1 MRALHDLLL
10 SCQGMGT
17 HDNRLDLCKGLVI
30 CLIEEAFME
39 QCTPTVNTGL
49 RGVTVASTRISDVIG
64 DQGKLIYR
72 GYLINDLAGNTG
84 FEEIIHLL
92 LFEKLPDSAELTAL
106 KKRLADE
113 RHIPD
118 ELTAALKTRPLKALP
133 MDILQAA
140 ASMLANHD
148 NDVTNKTREAI
159 LRMGIRLIAKL
170 PTVVAAWERI
180 RKGLPPV
187 APDPKLDHSANF
199 LYMLSGRKPDPEVVG
214 FFDTAMV
221 LHAEHS
227 FNASTFAARQ
237 VASTRAHI
245 YAAISA
251 AIGSLSGEL
260 HGGANER
267 VMLMLLDIGH
277 PDRVEAYVKKI
288 LDEGGL
294 IMGLGHA
301 VYRTDDPRAHILAPM
316 SKRMGEMAGNTGW
329 YEISKILEKKGKE
342 AFKLRKGTDIY
353 VNVDFYSASL
363 YYSMGI
369 PVDLFTP
376 LFVIS
381 RISGWVAH
389 ILEEQFAEAAPKA
402 ALYRPESEYVGN
414 YCGPD
419 SCEFI
424 PIDKR

>member
-1 MRALHDLLL
+1 
-10 SCQGMGT
+10 
-17 HDNRLDLCKGLVI
+17 
-30 CLIEEAFME
+30 ME
-39 QCTPTVNTGL
+39 QCTPTLNTGL
-49 RGVTVASTRISDVIG
+49 RGVTVASTKISDVIG

-72 GYLINDLAGNTG
+72 GYSINDLAGKAC
-84 FEEIIHLL
+84 FEEIVHLL
-92 LFEKLPDSAELTAL
+92 LFEKLPDSDELAAF
-106 KKRLADE
+106 KKRLSEE
-113 RHIPD
+113 RYIPD
-118 ELTAALKTRPLKALP
+118 ELIAALKTRPSQSLP
-133 MDILQAA
+133 MDVLQGA

-148 NDVTNKTREAI
+148 NDLTDRTREAV
-159 LRMGIRLIAKL
+159 LRMGIRLIAKI
-170 PTVVAAWERI
+170 PVVVAAWERI
-180 RKGLPPV
+180 RRGLPPV
-187 APDPKLDHSANF
+187 APDPELDHADDF
-199 LYMLSGRKPDPEVVG
+199 LYMLSGRKPDREVAS
-214 FFDTAMV
+214 FFDTALV

-267 VMLMLLDIGH
+267 VMLMLLDIGS

-288 LDEGGL
+288 LDEGRL

-301 VYRTDDPRAHILAPM
+301 VYKTDDPRAHILAPM
-316 SKRMGEMAGNTGW
+316 SKRMGETAGNKKW
-329 YEISKILEKKGKE
+329 YEISKILEVKGKE
-342 AFKLRKGTDIY
+342 AFKQRKGADIY

-381 RISGWVAH
+381 RVSGWVAH
-389 ILEEQFAEAAPKA
+389 VLEEQFAEAAPKA
-402 ALYRPESEYVGN
+402 ALYRPESDYIGD

-419 SCEFI
+419 SCEFV
-424 PIDKR
+424 PVDKR